1 MLSSAPRSL
10 PGLASLNR
18 ESLRDLAAGYV
29 VKGAWNKADI
39 LLVPLAGQDVAV
51 KDYARKTAIV
61 RWLGAWQLSREARAY
76 ERLAGLAGVPRF
88 LGRIDRNA
96 IAIEYVG
103 GIRLPKVHHRMG
115 GVPRVA
121 ERLRALLAEVHAR
134 GVIHGDLRSRDN
146 FLVTRSG
153 DLYLIDFS
161 SATVFSDNGVMRRL
175 FFKRLRRGEQ
185 RALLKWKVALVPDE
199 LTSAELAS
207 HRRFKRIRKLWP
219 FNRKRDLPR
228 TRGRN
233 PLL

>member
-1 MLSSAPRSL
+1 MSAAPRIL
-10 PGLASLNR
+10 PDLASLTR
-18 ESLRDLAAGYV
+18 ESLPDLAAGYV

-39 LLVPLAGQDVAV
+39 LLVPLAGVDVAV
-51 KDYARKTAIV
+51 KDYGRKTAIV

-76 ERLAGLAGVPRF
+76 GRL
-88 LGRIDRNA
+88 DRNA

-115 GVPRVA
+115 GVPNVA

-146 FLVTRSG
+146 FLVTRGG

-161 SATVFSDNGVMRRL
+161 SATVFGDNTLMRRL
-175 FFKRLRRGEQ
+175 LFKRLRRGEQ
-185 RALLKWKVALVPDE
+185 RALLKWKVALVPEE

-207 HRRFKRIRKLWP
+207 HRRFKRVRKLWP

-233 PLL
+233 PYL